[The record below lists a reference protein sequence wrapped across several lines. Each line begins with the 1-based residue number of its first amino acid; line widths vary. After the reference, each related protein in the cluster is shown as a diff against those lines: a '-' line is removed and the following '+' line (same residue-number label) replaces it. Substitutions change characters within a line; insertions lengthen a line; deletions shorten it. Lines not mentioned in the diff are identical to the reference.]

1 MPCVPAYEKIRRHLT
16 GIIEKG
22 EVNGIMLGWTLGG
35 FPSPTL
41 RLAQAFYAENERL
54 PDAKELYGMMFP
66 TADVDA
72 LTDAFVRLSD
82 AYDAYP
88 FHISTAYVGPQQV
101 GSSNLL
107 YPQKTGYS
115 ATMTGIPY
123 DDINGW
129 RSIFPQE
136 VYVSQIKRLSDGWHE
151 GTLALERAAR
161 GCDDV
166 HLTALVRWANAI
178 DCHFRSMYNQCRFVI
193 RRDEEGV
200 VDTALAA
207 EEAMLAAKLLALSC
221 EDPMIGYESAN
232 HYFYHRNHL
241 LEKLVN
247 CDYLMRTYQ

>member
-1 MPCVPAYEKIRRHLT
+1 
-16 GIIEKG
+16 
-22 EVNGIMLGWTLGG
+22 
-35 FPSPTL
+35 
-41 RLAQAFYAENERL
+41 
-54 PDAKELYGMMFP
+54 
-66 TADVDA
+66 
-72 LTDAFVRLSD
+72 
-82 AYDAYP
+82 
-88 FHISTAYVGPQQV
+88 
-101 GSSNLL
+101 
-107 YPQKTGYS
+107 
-115 ATMTGIPY
+115 MTGIPY

-136 VYVSQIKRLSDGWHE
+136 VYVSQIKLLSDGWHE

-247 CDYLMRTYQ
+247 CEYLMRTYQ